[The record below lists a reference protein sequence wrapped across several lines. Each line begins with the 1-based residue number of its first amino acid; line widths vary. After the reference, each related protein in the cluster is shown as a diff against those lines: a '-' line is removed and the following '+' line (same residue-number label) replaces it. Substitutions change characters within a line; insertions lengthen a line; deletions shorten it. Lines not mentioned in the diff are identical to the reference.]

1 MNASTAA
8 LADGLVG
15 AWTLAS
21 YVTADADGGHAE
33 HPLGADAQGVIIYT
47 ADGFMSVQISSS
59 GRPAYS
65 DGALHG
71 GTPPERAAA
80 AVGYLAYAGTYSV
93 ADDVVTHQPT
103 TSLFPNWE
111 GADVPRRARIT
122 GDTLTLDLIEPI
134 LKNGRERTGTL
145 TWRRAPHH
153 PRA

>member
-1 MNASTAA
+1 MNTATAA

-15 AWTLAS
+15 AWTLVS
-21 YVTADADGGHAE
+21 YATSGTDGGDAE
-33 HPLGADAQGVIIYT
+33 HPLGADAHGVIIYT

-65 DGALHG
+65 DGAPHG
-71 GTPPERAAA
+71 GSPSERAAA
-80 AVGYLAYAGTYSV
+80 AAGYLAYAGTYSV

-103 TSLFPNWE
+103 ASLFPNWE

-122 GDTLTLDLIEPI
+122 GDTLTLDLVEPI
-134 LKNGRERTGTL
+134 LKNGRQHTGTL

-153 PRA
+153 QV